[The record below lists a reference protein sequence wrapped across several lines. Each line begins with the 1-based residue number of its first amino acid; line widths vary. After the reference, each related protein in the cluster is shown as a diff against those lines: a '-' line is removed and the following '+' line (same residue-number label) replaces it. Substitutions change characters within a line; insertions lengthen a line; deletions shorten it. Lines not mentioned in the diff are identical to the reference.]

1 MDRLFIA
8 KAFWNEIRCNCN
20 SANYEVVA
28 IDIWRKVENDVWKLK
43 PVSLQDI
50 EDVEALLSVQLPE
63 TYKKMILEQ
72 NGGTLALNA
81 YPSPKNTDWGSF
93 VKVEAIRGIGKE
105 NGILESDY
113 FINEWNLP
121 KDLILLDGDGHSWIG
136 LDYRQKK
143 ENPPVVFIDTERDQL
158 FELASN
164 FDVFLNGLTSIDDT
178 SSSYGDI
185 EVDYD
190 DLPSHTEEELIK
202 EFANG
207 DSARCIELINMMPFS
222 CSQDFVLKSY
232 IALIQY
238 NDLAIREAVASG
250 FLTIIIY
257 DNGFSEVLYSELLD
271 LISKDSNERIRVYAG
286 FIKDEM
292 ENKK

>member
-1 MDRLFIA
+1 M
-8 KAFWNEIRCNCN
+8 NN
-20 SANYEVVA
+20 
-28 IDIWRKVENDVWKLK
+28 IWRKVENDVWKLD
-43 PVSLQDI
+43 PVTLQDI
-50 EDVEALLSVQLPE
+50 EKVEELLSIQLPE
-63 TYKKMILEQ
+63 TYKKIILEQ

-93 VKVEAIRGIGKE
+93 VKVEAIRGIGEE

-143 ENPPVVFIDTERDQL
+143 ENPPIVYMDTERDQL

-190 DLPSHTEEELIK
+190 YSPSYTEEELLN
-202 EFANG
+202 EFATA
-207 DSARCIELINMMPFS
+207 DTARCIELINMMPFS
-222 CSQDFVLKSY
+222 YSQDFVLKSY
-232 IALIQY
+232 ITLIQN

-250 FLTIIIY
+250 FLNIIIY
-257 DNGFSEVLYSELLD
+257 DNGFSDVLYIELLG
-271 LISKDSNERIRVYAG
+271 LISKDPVESIRVYAG